1 MIFKSRR
8 QTLGQHFLVN
18 PRIIDKIVECISPQT
33 DDTILEIGP
42 GKGVLTLPLSKKAG
56 RVLAIE
62 TDDRLVSELEPQLPN
77 NVKLIHQ
84 DILDIDFHKLLPGE
98 AVKAAGNLPY
108 SISSPILFKILD
120 NAESFKE
127 CHFLLQ
133 KEVAARIAASPGTKV
148 FAPISMFVQNIYSI
162 KIQFRVNPGSFSP
175 PPKVQSSFIS
185 MRTRPKPQFPEA
197 VSPDFQHFCRLCF
210 QHRRKTLA
218 NNLKAMGLSAVEVE
232 NSLKKAGLLLSI
244 RPEKVNLEQFVK
256 LYKILG
262 LSKSI

>member
-18 PRIIDKIVECISPQT
+18 PRIIDKIVACISPQP
-33 DDTILEIGP
+33 DETILEIGP
-42 GKGVLTLPLSKKAG
+42 GKGVLTLPLSKKTG
-56 RVLAIE
+56 RVLAVE
-62 TDDRLVSELEPQLPN
+62 TDARLVSELEPKLPK

-84 DILDIDFHKLLPGE
+84 DILDIDFPKLLRGE

-108 SISSPILFKILD
+108 SISSPILFKILTY
-120 NAESFKE
+120 AEYFKE

-148 FAPISMFVQNIYSI
+148 FAPISMFTQNLYSTT
-162 KIQFRVNPGSFSP
+162 IQFRVNPGSFSP

-185 MRTRPKPQFPEA
+185 LKKRPEPQFQEA

-218 NNLKAMGLSAVEVE
+218 NNLKAMGLSAIKVE
-232 NSLKKAGLLLSI
+232 NSLIEAGLSLSI
-244 RPEKVNLEQFVK
+244 RPEKVTLENFVE

-262 LSKSI
+262 QSKSI